1 MHKAVGLWNLLS
13 HAGRDVSPLE
23 ALTSTRQ
30 SVAHLRPI
38 GCRAFVLK
46 NEREL
51 GASTTFSERAWAG
64 INLGNVRGGPAYMIY
79 VAELGEIKFSTNVDF
94 AVQAFPFAAPFAAPE
109 ETQHPLDDG
118 IYYYDSPPPGF
129 AMDAPPGRA
138 APAPDG
144 GGGGEPADGDDPVI
158 LGWATDDDS
167 SGLVRLRALPL
178 GERRGRHP
186 SAPAGLGAAL
196 GAPATAGC

>member
-1 MHKAVGLWNLLS
+1 
-13 HAGRDVSPLE
+13 
-23 ALTSTRQ
+23 
-30 SVAHLRPI
+30 
-38 GCRAFVLK
+38 
-46 NEREL
+46 
-51 GASTTFSERAWAG
+51 
-64 INLGNVRGGPAYMIY
+64 MIY

-167 SGLVRLRALPL
+167 SSYAHSHSGSDAGAIPVPLPASVRRSARQPQQAADPNDLTEWGSAN
-178 GERRGRHP
+178 P
-186 SAPAGLGAAL
+186 SALSAITRARL
-196 GAPATAGC
+196 APSSSAPWLSRARSCSETFRPHSSTFRSCARS

>member
-94 AVQAFPFAAPFAAPE
+94 AVQVFPFAAPE

-144 GGGGEPADGDDPVI
+144 SGNLAKRPSA
-158 LGWATDDDS
+158 ATS
-167 SGLVRLRALPL
+167 RACSLRASTPTPVA
-178 GERRGRHP
+178 RCAPAPRP
-186 SAPAGLGAAL
+186 SARPTTWAAT
-196 GAPATAGC
+196 GVRTWP